1 MYSATGDSGMIV
13 VAVVNTKGGVGKTTL
28 TSALAVR
35 AVQDGARVALID
47 LDPQHSLLDWW
58 QRRGKPDNPRVIA
71 DVDTASAGI
80 AALEGAGVEW
90 VFVDT
95 PPAFLSV
102 IEDAVSVATFNLVPV
117 KASVIDLLA
126 TQDAVV
132 LCKQAGTPFA
142 VVVNDVV
149 HTDMKFV
156 DSTRRTLSTAEVP
169 ICTTIVGHRGSH
181 IAAATVGKTAA
192 EVNGGRDTKA
202 IEEIDTLWREVK
214 DAARKA
220 AKATKAT
227 KRERAAHG

>member
-1 MYSATGDSGMIV
+1 MIV

-35 AVQDGARVALID
+35 AAKDGARVAMID
-47 LDPQHSLLDWW
+47 LDPQRSLQEWW
-58 QRRGKPDNPRVIA
+58 TRRGAPDNPTVIA
-71 DVDTASAGI
+71 TDTASAGLE
-80 AALEGAGVEW
+80 ALEGKRPDW

-102 IEDAVSVATFNLVPV
+102 IEDTVAVATFVLVPV

-132 LCKQAGTPFA
+132 MCQSAGTPFC

-149 HTDMKFV
+149 HTDTKFV
-156 DSTRRTLSTAEVP
+156 DSARATLAKAKVP
-169 ICTTIVGHRGSH
+169 VCETIIGHRGSH

-192 EVNGGRDTKA
+192 EVNSGKDSKA
-202 IEEIDTLWREVK
+202 VEEIEALWSEVRK
-214 DAARKA
+214 AATKA
-220 AKATKAT
+220 AKA
-227 KRERAAHG
+227 KREVA

>member
-1 MYSATGDSGMIV
+1 MIII
-13 VAVVNTKGGVGKTTL
+13 AVVNTKGGVGKTTL

-35 AVQDGARVALID
+35 AARDGASVAVID
-47 LDPQHSLLDWW
+47 LDPQHSMHEWW
-58 QRRGKPDNPRVIA
+58 KRRGSPENPYVIA

-80 AALEGAGVEW
+80 EALQSRGAEW

-102 IEDAVSVATFNLVPV
+102 LEDAVAVANFVLIPV

-132 LCKQAGTPFA
+132 MCQSAGAPFA

-156 DSTRRTLSTAEVP
+156 ESAKRTLDKAKVP
-169 ICTTIVGHRGSH
+169 ICDVIMGHRGAH
-181 IAAATVGKTAA
+181 IAGATVGKTAS
-192 EVNGGRDTKA
+192 EVNAGRDAKA
-202 IEEIDTLWREVK
+202 VEEIEALWREVSK
-214 DAARKA
+214 SATKA
-220 AKATKAT
+220 AKS
-227 KRERAAHG
+227 KREVV